1 MDLNISSEKIGNPLL
16 VELLKKLTG
25 CFGSIGQTFF
35 VIGATARDIIL
46 QQLASTSSSRKTR
59 DLDVAIAIPDWRAFD
74 RITKILVAEGFNKD
88 THKHQRFYY
97 DDYELDVVPYG
108 VVAKEDDYI
117 YWPPEEVIA
126 MSVKGFDEV
135 LSDAITV
142 HIDDD
147 FELKI
152 APLHGLFL
160 LKFNAW
166 QDRHFSI
173 DKDAE
178 DMSFI
183 LSNYFIANVDR
194 NFHTEVYDWEHFDE
208 YIIGGY
214 WLAHDLTLLL
224 NKEQIIYYH
233 DCIMEELAQEEAGL
247 LINQTLEHSIGLT
260 YEQVRDTWQAIAD
273 VFQKAIEDE

>member
-152 APLHGLFL
+152 ASLHGLFL
-160 LKFNAW
+160 LKFNVW
-166 QDRHFSI
+166 QGNVRLYLAAEEDRFELLT
-173 DKDAE
+173 KDHVFG
-178 DMSFI
+178 SGK
-183 LSNYFIANVDR
+183 
-194 NFHTEVYDWEHFDE
+194 YDNTFLTRCVNGKGFRELPP
-208 YIIGGY
+208 IGT
-214 WLAHDLTLLL
+214 AVL
-224 NKEQIIYYH
+224 NKQVTLYLCTDGFYQSVAESEINGFDLDVIHKLSGINDDYS
-233 DCIMEELAQEEAGL
+233 
-247 LINQTLEHSIGLT
+247 LIEIKLG
-260 YEQVRDTWQAIAD
+260 
-273 VFQKAIEDE
+273 

>member
-88 THKHQRFYY
+88 THKHQRFT
-97 DDYELDVVPYG
+97 
-108 VVAKEDDYI
+108 
-117 YWPPEEVIA
+117 
-126 MSVKGFDEV
+126 MM
-135 LSDAITV
+135 ITSWM
-142 HIDDD
+142 
-147 FELKI
+147 L
-152 APLHGLFL
+152 
-160 LKFNAW
+160 
-166 QDRHFSI
+166 
-173 DKDAE
+173 
-178 DMSFI
+178 
-183 LSNYFIANVDR
+183 
-194 NFHTEVYDWEHFDE
+194 FHTEVYDWEHFDE

-224 NKEQIIYYH
+224 NKEQLIYYH
-233 DCIMEELAQEEAGL
+233 DCIMEELADRK
-247 LINQTLEHSIGLT
+247 S
-260 YEQVRDTWQAIAD
+260 V
-273 VFQKAIEDE
+273 V